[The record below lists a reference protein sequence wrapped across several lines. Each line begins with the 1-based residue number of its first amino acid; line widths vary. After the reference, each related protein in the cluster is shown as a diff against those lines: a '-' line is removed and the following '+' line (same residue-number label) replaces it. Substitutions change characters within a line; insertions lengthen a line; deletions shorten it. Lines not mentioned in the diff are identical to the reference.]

1 MLNFPRTAVTA
12 VTALAIAAPA
22 AAASD
27 QSFVSPDAAD
37 SLRPDPTPYVIDDGR
52 SPDTMAPRTTE
63 TVVLPTRTNTVIVNR
78 DEGFDAL
85 DAGIGAAGGV
95 AVVILA
101 GAAVLLVPRRRRV
114 PTTA

>member
-1 MLNFPRTAVTA
+1 MLKFSRTAVTA

-37 SLRPDPTPYVIDDGR
+37 TLRPEPAPYVIDDGR
-52 SPDTMAPRTTE
+52 SPDTKEPRTND
-63 TVVLPTRTNTVIVNR
+63 TVVLPTRTNTVIVER
-78 DEGFDAL
+78 GEGFDIV

>member
-1 MLNFPRTAVTA
+1 MLNLPRTAVTA
-12 VTALAIAAPA
+12 VSALAIAAPA

-37 SLRPDPTPYVIDDGR
+37 ALRREPAPYVVDDGR
-52 SPDTMAPRTTE
+52 SPDTKQPRTND

-78 DEGFDAL
+78 SEGFDL
-85 DAGIGAAGGV
+85 VDAGIGAAGGV
-95 AVVILA
+95 ALVMLA
-101 GAAVLLVPRRRRV
+101 GTAVLLVPRRRRV

>member
-1 MLNFPRTAVTA
+1 MLTVSRAAVIA

-27 QSFVSPDAAD
+27 QYLVSPDAAD
-37 SLRPDPTPYVIDDGR
+37 SLRPEPKPYTIEDGR
-52 SPDTMAPRTTE
+52 SPDTKDQHTND
-63 TVVLPTRTNTVIVNR
+63 TVVLPTRTNTVIVDR
-78 DEGFDAL
+78 DEGFDVV

-95 AVVILA
+95 AAVILA
-101 GAAVLLVPRRRRV
+101 GAVVLILPRRRRV

>member
-1 MLNFPRTAVTA
+1 MLNLPRTAVTA

-37 SLRPDPTPYVIDDGR
+37 TLRAEPSPYVIDDGR
-52 SPDTMAPRTTE
+52 SPDTMNPPTHE
-63 TVVLPTRTNTVIVNR
+63 TVVLPTRTNTVIVER
-78 DEGFDAL
+78 SEGFDL
-85 DAGIGAAGGV
+85 VDAGIGAAGGV
-95 AVVILA
+95 ALVMLA
-101 GAAVLLVPRRRRV
+101 GTAVLLVPRRRRV